1 MDHES
6 ARRDGNS
13 FLWRPHDAAT
23 RKAEIDLGSVRVA
36 MIRADLARL
45 PAGDG
50 DVPIG
55 DPAENL
61 FDVVPGVPL
70 LLALETKNVHGDIA
84 PAKLDY
90 SLTQPR
96 FGQERAALRIT
107 CAH

>member
-1 MDHES
+1 
-6 ARRDGNS
+6 
-13 FLWRPHDAAT
+13 
-23 RKAEIDLGSVRVA
+23 
-36 MIRADLARL
+36 MIRADLPRL

-61 FDVVPGVPL
+61 FDVVLGIPL
-70 LLALETKNVHGDIA
+70 LLALETKNLHGDDA

-96 FGQERAALRIT
+96 FAQERVALRIT